1 MSKLAELYAEFE
13 KLKDELE
20 VDQVTDEDYLPLP
33 EEQTSDMQP
42 VIDMLERLRKQKKT
56 VDYLEAGRRFVR

>member
-42 VIDMLERLRKQKKT
+42 VIDMLERLRKQKKA
-56 VDYLEAGRRFVR
+56 VDYLEAGRSFV